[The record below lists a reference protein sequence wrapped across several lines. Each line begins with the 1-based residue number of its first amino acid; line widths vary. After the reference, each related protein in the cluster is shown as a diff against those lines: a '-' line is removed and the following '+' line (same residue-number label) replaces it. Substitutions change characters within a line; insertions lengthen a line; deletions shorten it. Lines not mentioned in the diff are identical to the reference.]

1 MGNTY
6 KKSKKEFDNDITP
19 KRKGGMKIINDYI
32 EDDFYEEIEDE
43 IEIHDSIIIEKQ

>member
-6 KKSKKEFDNDITP
+6 KKSKKEFDNDNTP

-32 EDDFYEEIEDE
+32 EDDFYEEIQDE
-43 IEIHDSIIIEKQ
+43 FEIHDTIHIEKQ